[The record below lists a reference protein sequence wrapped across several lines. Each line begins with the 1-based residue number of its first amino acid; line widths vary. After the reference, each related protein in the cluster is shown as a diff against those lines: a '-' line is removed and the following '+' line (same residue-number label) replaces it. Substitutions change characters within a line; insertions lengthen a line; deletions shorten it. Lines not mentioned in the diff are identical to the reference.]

1 MGRIESKSSRVAKY
15 WFYYFLGGRWVGVGI
30 PQILKRITWYYKGL
44 SAKTPIWGPFECN
57 YSRESPF
64 GSGKCLKLK
73 GNEEVMNIL
82 FGLWCIWPI
91 GVSHITKIGCTR
103 HISFSFCASNSDW
116 LSKILNIKTCTQ
128 NQNKQWFN
136 GYFVFDTILHVQKL
150 QRWH

>member
-1 MGRIESKSSRVAKY
+1 MKVRGVAKY
-15 WFYYFLGGRWVGVGI
+15 WFLLLFRGGGGGDGI
-30 PQILKRITWYYKGL
+30 TQILFDIILLFQPKHL
-44 SAKTPIWGPFECN
+44 FEALFECN
-57 YSRESPF
+57 YSRESP
-64 GSGKCLKLK
+64 SRKCLKLK

-103 HISFSFCASNSDW
+103 RISFSFCASNSDW

-136 GYFVFDTILHVQKL
+136 GYFVFDTIFNVQKL
-150 QRWH
+150 PWWH